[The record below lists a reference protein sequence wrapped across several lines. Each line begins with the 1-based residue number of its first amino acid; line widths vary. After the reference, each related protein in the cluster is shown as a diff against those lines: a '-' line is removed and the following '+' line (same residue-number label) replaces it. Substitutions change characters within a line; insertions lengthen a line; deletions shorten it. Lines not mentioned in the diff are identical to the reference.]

1 MTHLIINLIAFAL
14 SAFALWLAVF
24 VNRKLMKQ
32 NKKLLKQNKELL
44 KQLKA
49 HEQYCHEQQSL
60 AEMTNNLANTCERYV
75 NLCYNETKDGYVFKI
90 ADWKDRCAVIKATV
104 DETTSCII
112 KEFNDPD
119 QDYNHLCAEEL
130 VEKLNEK

>member
-1 MTHLIINLIAFAL
+1 MIHLTINLIAFAL
-14 SAFALWLAVF
+14 SAVALWLAVF
-24 VNRKLMKQ
+24 VNRKLMKL
-32 NKKLLKQNKELL
+32 NKKLL

-49 HEQYCHEQQSL
+49 HEQSLHKQQSL
-60 AEMTNNLANTCERYV
+60 AEMTSNLANTCMRYV

-90 ADWKDRCAVIKATV
+90 AYWKDRCAVIKTTV

-112 KEFNDPD
+112 KEFNDSD
-119 QDYNHLCAEEL
+119 QDYNRLCAEEL

>member
-1 MTHLIINLIAFAL
+1 MIHLIINLIAFAL
-14 SAFALWLAVF
+14 SAFALWLAV
-24 VNRKLMKQ
+24 VAKRGLARQ
-32 NKKLLKQNKELL
+32 NKRLL

-49 HEQYCHEQQSL
+49 HEQSRHEQQL
-60 AEMTNNLANTCERYV
+60 FAEITNNLANTCMRYV

-90 ADWKDRCAVIKATV
+90 ADWKDRCAVIKTTA
-104 DETTSCII
+104 DGTTSCII

-119 QDYNHLCAEEL
+119 QDYNRLCAEEL

>member
-1 MTHLIINLIAFAL
+1 MTHLTINLIAFAL

-24 VNRKLMKQ
+24 VNRKLVKQ
-32 NKKLLKQNKELL
+32 NKQLL

-49 HEQYCHEQQSL
+49 HEQSRHEQQL
-60 AEMTNNLANTCERYV
+60 FAKMTNNLANTCMRYV
-75 NLCYNETKDGYVFKI
+75 NLCYNETNDGYVFKI
-90 ADWKDRCAVIKATV
+90 ADWKGRCAVIKTTV

-119 QDYNHLCAEEL
+119 QNYNRLCAEEL

>member
-1 MTHLIINLIAFAL
+1 MILFIINLIAFAL
-14 SAFALWLAVF
+14 SAFALWLAV
-24 VNRKLMKQ
+24 VAKRGLARQ
-32 NKKLLKQNKELL
+32 NKRLL

-49 HEQYCHEQQSL
+49 HEQSRHEQQCF
-60 AEMTNNLANTCERYV
+60 AEMTNNLANTCMRYM

-90 ADWKDRCAVIKATV
+90 ADWKDRCAVIKTTA
-104 DETTSCII
+104 DETTACII

-119 QDYNHLCAEEL
+119 QNYNRLCAEEL